1 MRTLEKMH
9 PAVCF
14 LYLLTV
20 LGFTAFAREP
30 VTVLISLGGSV
41 LLAAFSGG
49 LNGAGWF
56 GAVAVTGALA
66 NFLFVHNGETALFFV
81 GDRAFTLEA
90 LCYGAFVGGM
100 LAAVCL
106 LVCLL
111 AGCGSK
117 EQTVTPD
124 FVLTYADN
132 QPADYPTTQGAER
145 FAALVKERTGGKV
158 VIQVKSGGEYGT
170 EQEVW
175 QQLSIGGIDF
185 ARLSLSVLAAD
196 LPKLNVLQLPCLYE
210 DAAHMWRVLDG
221 PIGEEFLRVFA
232 ERDMVG
238 LSWYDAGARSFYSD
252 KSLRSLEDLQG
263 MTIRVQDANVVI
275 DMVKLLGGDPVT
287 LAYSDVYAA
296 FETDKIDAAE
306 NNWPAY
312 LAMEHYKVARY
323 YLVDEHSRVPEIQLA
338 SGKTWAKLPDEYRS
352 VLRECARESA
362 RYERELW
369 TQQEAA
375 ARKTVL
381 AAGCREIQ
389 LSDEEKE
396 RFRELV
402 QPLYEKYAGPYLEL
416 VKKIQQG

>member
-1 MRTLEKMH
+1 MRRRT
-9 PAVCF
+9 F
-14 LYLLTV
+14 LAG
-20 LGFTAFAREP
+20 LGF
-30 VTVLISLGGSV
+30 
-41 LLAAFSGG
+41 AA
-49 LNGAGWF
+49 LQ
-56 GAVAVTGALA
+56 
-66 NFLFVHNGETALFFV
+66 
-81 GDRAFTLEA
+81 
-90 LCYGAFVGGM
+90 
-100 LAAVCL
+100 
-106 LVCLL
+106 L
-111 AGCGSK
+111 AGCSAK
-117 EQTVTPD
+117 PQTTPD
-124 FVLTYADN
+124 YVLTYADN
-132 QPADYPTTQGAER
+132 QPAGYPTTQGAQY
-145 FAALVKERTGGKV
+145 FADLVQQQTGGKV
-158 VIQVKSGGEYGT
+158 VIQVKANGEYGS
-170 EQEVW
+170 EQQVW
-175 QQLSIGGIDF
+175 EQLAIGGVDF
-185 ARLSLSVLAAD
+185 ARVSLSAATDD
-196 LPKLNVLQLPCLYE
+196 LPRLNVLLLPYLYR
-210 DAAHMWRVLDG
+210 DADHMWRVLDG
-221 PIGEEFLRVFA
+221 SIGAEFLQDFTAQGR
-232 ERDMVG
+232 VG

>member
-1 MRTLEKMH
+1 MRRRT
-9 PAVCF
+9 F
-14 LYLLTV
+14 LAG
-20 LGFTAFAREP
+20 LGF
-30 VTVLISLGGSV
+30 
-41 LLAAFSGG
+41 AA
-49 LNGAGWF
+49 LQ
-56 GAVAVTGALA
+56 
-66 NFLFVHNGETALFFV
+66 
-81 GDRAFTLEA
+81 
-90 LCYGAFVGGM
+90 
-100 LAAVCL
+100 
-106 LVCLL
+106 L
-111 AGCGSK
+111 AGCSAK
-117 EQTVTPD
+117 PQTTPD
-124 FVLTYADN
+124 YVLTYADN
-132 QPADYPTTQGAER
+132 QPAGYPTTQGAQY
-145 FAALVKERTGGKV
+145 FADLVQQQTGGKV
-158 VIQVKSGGEYGT
+158 VIQVKANGEYGS
-170 EQEVW
+170 EQQVW
-175 QQLSIGGIDF
+175 EQLAIGGVDF
-185 ARLSLSVLAAD
+185 ARVSLSVVTDD
-196 LPKLNVLQLPCLYE
+196 LPRLNVLLLPYLYR
-210 DAAHMWRVLDG
+210 DADHMWRVLDG
-221 PIGEEFLRVFA
+221 SIGAEFLQDFTAQGR
-232 ERDMVG
+232 VG

>member
-1 MRTLEKMH
+1 M
-9 PAVCF
+9 
-14 LYLLTV
+14 
-20 LGFTAFAREP
+20 
-30 VTVLISLGGSV
+30 
-41 LLAAFSGG
+41 
-49 LNGAGWF
+49 
-56 GAVAVTGALA
+56 
-66 NFLFVHNGETALFFV
+66 
-81 GDRAFTLEA
+81 
-90 LCYGAFVGGM
+90 
-100 LAAVCL
+100 
-106 LVCLL
+106 
-111 AGCGSK
+111 
-117 EQTVTPD
+117 
-124 FVLTYADN
+124 LTYADN

-306 NNWPAY
+306 NNWPG
-312 LAMEHYKVARY
+312 LPGHGTLQGGPV
-323 YLVDEHSRVPEIQLA
+323 L
-338 SGKTWAKLPDEYRS
+338 SGGRAQP
-352 VLRECARESA
+352 CAGNSA
-362 RYERELW
+362 GQRQDLG
-369 TQQEAA
+369 
-375 ARKTVL
+375 K
-381 AAGCREIQ
+381 AAG
-389 LSDEEKE
+389 
-396 RFRELV
+396 
-402 QPLYEKYAGPYLEL
+402 
-416 VKKIQQG
+416 

>member
-1 MRTLEKMH
+1 M
-9 PAVCF
+9 
-14 LYLLTV
+14 
-20 LGFTAFAREP
+20 
-30 VTVLISLGGSV
+30 
-41 LLAAFSGG
+41 
-49 LNGAGWF
+49 
-56 GAVAVTGALA
+56 
-66 NFLFVHNGETALFFV
+66 
-81 GDRAFTLEA
+81 
-90 LCYGAFVGGM
+90 
-100 LAAVCL
+100 
-106 LVCLL
+106 
-111 AGCGSK
+111 
-117 EQTVTPD
+117 
-124 FVLTYADN
+124 LTYADN

-145 FAALVKERTGGKV
+145 FAALVKKRTGGKV

-338 SGKTWAKLPDEYRS
+338 SGKTWAKLPRMNTAVSSGS
-352 VLRECARESA
+352 VPGSPPGMSGNSGPSRRPPPAR
-362 RYERELW
+362 RYWPR
-369 TQQEAA
+369 
-375 ARKTVL
+375 
-381 AAGCREIQ
+381 AAGKFSSRTRKRNASASWFSRCMKNTPGRI
-389 LSDEEKE
+389 SNW
-396 RFRELV
+396 
-402 QPLYEKYAGPYLEL
+402 
-416 VKKIQQG
+416 

>member
-1 MRTLEKMH
+1 MKKRITRI
-9 PAVCF
+9 
-14 LYLLTV
+14 
-20 LGFTAFAREP
+20 TAA
-30 VTVLISLGGSV
+30 
-41 LLAAFSGG
+41 LAA
-49 LNGAGWF
+49 
-56 GAVAVTGALA
+56 
-66 NFLFVHNGETALFFV
+66 
-81 GDRAFTLEA
+81 
-90 LCYGAFVGGM
+90 
-100 LAAVCL
+100 AA
-106 LVCLL
+106 LL

-210 DAAHMWRVLDG
+210 AAAHM
-221 PIGEEFLRVFA
+221 
-232 ERDMVG
+232 G

-275 DMVKLLGGDPVT
+275 DMVKLLGCDPVT

>member
-1 MRTLEKMH
+1 MRRRT
-9 PAVCF
+9 F
-14 LYLLTV
+14 LAG
-20 LGFTAFAREP
+20 LGF
-30 VTVLISLGGSV
+30 
-41 LLAAFSGG
+41 AA
-49 LNGAGWF
+49 LQ
-56 GAVAVTGALA
+56 
-66 NFLFVHNGETALFFV
+66 
-81 GDRAFTLEA
+81 
-90 LCYGAFVGGM
+90 
-100 LAAVCL
+100 
-106 LVCLL
+106 L
-111 AGCGSK
+111 AGCAAK
-117 EQTVTPD
+117 PQTTPD
-124 FVLTYADN
+124 YVLTYADN
-132 QPADYPTTQGAER
+132 QPAGYPTTQGAQY
-145 FAALVKERTGGKV
+145 FADLVQQQTGGKV
-158 VIQVKSGGEYGT
+158 VIQVKANGEYGS
-170 EQEVW
+170 EQQVW
-175 QQLSIGGIDF
+175 EQLAIGGVDF
-185 ARLSLSVLAAD
+185 ARVSLSVVTDD
-196 LPKLNVLQLPCLYE
+196 LPRLNVLLLPYLYR
-210 DAAHMWRVLDG
+210 DADHMWRVLDG
-221 PIGEEFLRVFA
+221 SIGAEFLQDFTAQGR
-232 ERDMVG
+232 VG

>member
-1 MRTLEKMH
+1 MRRRT
-9 PAVCF
+9 F
-14 LYLLTV
+14 LA
-20 LGFTAFAREP
+20 GA
-30 VTVLISLGGSV
+30 G
-41 LLAAFSGG
+41 LLA
-49 LNGAGWF
+49 LQ
-56 GAVAVTGALA
+56 
-66 NFLFVHNGETALFFV
+66 
-81 GDRAFTLEA
+81 
-90 LCYGAFVGGM
+90 
-100 LAAVCL
+100 
-106 LVCLL
+106 L
-111 AGCGSK
+111 AGCGG
-117 EQTVTPD
+117 EAQVTPD
-124 FVLTYADN
+124 FVLTYAEN
-132 QPADYPTTQGAER
+132 QPEDYPTTKGAQY
-145 FAALVKERTGGKV
+145 FADLVRQRTGGKV
-158 VIQVKSGGEYGT
+158 VVQVKAGGEYGT
-170 EQEVW
+170 EDEVW
-175 QQLSIGGIDF
+175 QQLQFGGIDL
-185 ARLSLSVLAAD
+185 ARLSLSALADD
-196 LPKLNVLQLPCLYE
+196 LPKLNVLMLPYLYR
-210 DAAHMWRVLDG
+210 DDAHMRRVLDG
-221 PIGEEFLRVFA
+221 DLGEEFLQVFGGQGC
-232 ERDMVG
+232 VG